1 MKRTK
6 IICTLGPASH
16 QPDVLEDMLK
26 GGMNAIRINM
36 SHGDHSQHKE
46 MIKRAREVASKKGEA
61 LAVILDTQG
70 PEIRIGKL
78 KGRGL
83 YLNKGDRVQ
92 MKEGDFLGDENELP
106 LHYPGLGGSLK
117 PKDKILIG
125 DGEVEL
131 KVIEVKNSAITCEAR
146 NSGWI
151 GENKGIH
158 VRGASFDIPSI
169 TDKDRED
176 IRFAAREGV
185 DYLAVS
191 FARKPEDV
199 CEAREIVDQ
208 ETDHTVE
215 IIAKIESGQ
224 AWKNIDEILKVA
236 EGIMVAR
243 GDLGMELEPEKI
255 PAIQKRLINKAN
267 QAGKLVITATQ
278 MLESMTNSPRPT
290 RAEVTDV
297 ANAILDGTDAVML
310 SEETA
315 IGEYPVQSVNM
326 MRKIAQNA
334 EKLLKT
340 YYSKLTFPA
349 VKSVAEAI
357 SQSAPTIADNI
368 RASAII
374 TSTRSGSTAKI
385 VAKFR
390 PQVKLIA
397 VTPSEK
403 VFNKLALIWGVKP
416 LKIPFSEDTDR
427 MIEHSLIA
435 AKEASMV
442 KKGQKVVITAG
453 VPFGIEGLTN
463 LIEVQEA

>member
-16 QPDVLEDMLK
+16 QPEVLKDMLTS
-26 GGMNAIRINM
+26 GMNAIRINM

-46 MIKRAREVASKKGEA
+46 LIKQARKVASKKERA

-78 KGRGL
+78 KGKRL

-92 MKEGDFLGDENELP
+92 LMEGDFVGDENKLP
-106 LHYPGLGGSLK
+106 LHYPRLVESLK

-131 KVIEVKNSAITCEAR
+131 KVIKVANSAIICEAR

-158 VRGASFDIPSI
+158 VCGASFDIPSI

-176 IRFAAREGV
+176 IRFAAKEGA

-191 FARKPEDV
+191 FARKPEDI
-199 CEAREIVDQ
+199 CEAREIVAQ
-208 ETDHTVE
+208 ETNQPVE
-215 IIAKIESGQ
+215 IIAKIESGE
-224 AWKNIDEILKVA
+224 AWNNIDALLKVA

-243 GDLGMELEPEKI
+243 GDLGLEFEPEEI

-267 QAGKLVITATQ
+267 RAGKLVITATQ

-315 IGEYPVQSVNM
+315 VGEYPVGSVNM

-334 EKLLKT
+334 EKLLET

-349 VKSVAEAI
+349 VRSVAEAI
-357 SQSAPTIADNI
+357 GQSAPTIADNI
-368 RASAII
+368 KASAII

-390 PQVKLIA
+390 PQVTIIA

-416 LKIPFSEDTDR
+416 LKIPFSANTDS
-427 MIEHSLIA
+427 MIENSLEA
-435 AKEASMV
+435 AKEAGLV

-463 LIEVQEA
+463 LIEVQEV